1 MCIKVWKEDS
11 GQKLGVWVA
20 LEDRTR
26 CILSQSLISDQR
38 LHPPLHSIRTSPSP
52 ALRLIKL
59 DQDDTNNWLKLET
72 VRRPNDPYL
81 TPFVAMVSLF
91 PRRAPFGTV
100 YLGSVAKCFSP
111 IPRWTQQ
118 HADIMRVMERL
129 HFSQMSGKLTTP
141 LAFFSPLFMVTQFHP
156 LFVPSPPRTREEE
169 RADEVACVK
178 CSCLV
183 SVSMTYGGENR
194 LFIDRYSIKERD
206 MCVISA

>member
-1 MCIKVWKEDS
+1 MCIKVWKEDL

-20 LEDRTR
+20 LEDGTR

-38 LHPPLHSIRTSPSP
+38 LHPPLHSIHTSPSP

-141 LAFFSPLFMVTQFHP
+141 LAFFPSSLWSPNFILF
-156 LFVPSPPRTREEE
+156 LFQVPRGHVRSRE
-169 RADEVACVK
+169 RMRW
-178 CSCLV
+178 LV
-183 SVSMTYGGENR
+183 WNVPVWYQYPWRMGEK
-194 LFIDRYSIKERD
+194 IDW
-206 MCVISA
+206 

>member
-1 MCIKVWKEDS
+1 MKRGFGAKIGSLGGTGGEDS
-11 GQKLGVWVA
+11 MHP
-20 LEDRTR
+20 R
-26 CILSQSLISDQR
+26 SLQR
-38 LHPPLHSIRTSPSP
+38 LHPPLHSIHTSPSP

-141 LAFFSPLFMVTQFHP
+141 LAFFFSSLWSPNFILF
-156 LFVPSPPRTREEE
+156 LFQVPRGHVRRGERMRWLVWNVPVWYQYPWRT
-169 RADEVACVK
+169 
-178 CSCLV
+178 
-183 SVSMTYGGENR
+183 GGENR
-194 LFIDRYSIKERD
+194 LVIDRYAIF
-206 MCVISA
+206 